1 MATLESSEFL
11 SRQLLGDNPNGTKF
25 NDIEIGF
32 TYIRGGSQF
41 ANYIKVA
48 TFALVAVLSVFAF

>member
-32 TYIRGGSQF
+32 TYIRGGSF
-41 ANYIKVA
+41 ANYIKIA
-48 TFALVAVLSVFAF
+48 TFAIVAVLSVFAF